1 MIKRLIDKIRD
12 YIYDSSVDLKDR
24 SFILFS
30 IAVLG
35 ALIVAVPAG
44 MYMGEPI
51 EATISTGAGA
61 LFFIIFVAFA
71 FKKNIIDKARVII
84 CVILVFVFLPSMFF
98 TNGGVY
104 GGTPVWLLLGTI
116 YIVMILDGKL
126 RIVMAI
132 LNAVVLIACWIV
144 GYYYPQFIVAYNRM
158 GNYFD
163 SIMALL
169 IVGTVVYILLLFQ
182 NRLYQRENEIAE
194 QKTREAEELNRTQ
207 SHFFSSMSHE
217 IRTPINTVLGLNE
230 IILRQEDASEEI
242 RRDARNIQ
250 GAGKMLLAL
259 INDILDVS
267 KIEAGKMT
275 IVPVEYS
282 VGDIV
287 SEMVNMIWLKANEK
301 GLEFKVDIDPNIPSV
316 LFGDEVR
323 IKQILINILNN
334 AVKYT
339 HEGSITLHMEC
350 ERVDEENILL
360 KITIS
365 DTGMGIP
372 PEAIP
377 HLFDSFQ
384 RVDEEKNRY
393 IEGTGLGMSIVKQL
407 IDLMG
412 GDISVN
418 SVYAKGSA
426 FTVTLKQKIVSD
438 TNIGNLQV
446 AGGAGESSGAKFE
459 HSFYAP
465 DARILIVDDNEMNLE
480 VESKLLDG
488 TEIVVDTCLS
498 GEEALNLTSM
508 NKYDLIFMDHLMP
521 EMDGI
526 ECMQHIRK
534 QAAGLNNK
542 VPIIVL
548 TANAGSENKE
558 LYRRSGFEGYLM
570 KPVSGR
576 ALEDMILDYAPK
588 TKIELSKDRDIT
600 RLSMNTTRGYSS
612 KIPVLIT
619 TGSMCDLPKNV
630 IRKYQIES
638 IPFVVKSE
646 DRMYFDGVEAQTD
659 ELLRYMKNG
668 KEFVSEPP
676 SVQEFEKF
684 FARELKKAINVI
696 YISTAGSLSNEY
708 VRASQAAEA
717 YGNVFVFDSGFGSS
731 ASGIL
736 VLLAQRMASRG
747 DSAEKI
753 LEELSIAR
761 GDIHCS
767 FVTDGT
773 FYIRKKDTYSLSFIN
788 IMKTF
793 NIRPVIRCKE
803 GKYRITQIGLGEQRD
818 VYKKYIDH
826 VLPLNAKPD
835 PDVIFVIYS
844 ELSEELQDYIKDL
857 ILKRHQF
864 YNIIFQKASA
874 VLALN
879 AGIQAIGVSYIENS
893 SGSYDIS
900 SMLFDD
906 LSDSDEFDDENEAD
920 FVDEDDQEPE
930 KEWYETIE
938 GIDGQ
943 SAIENSGSEET
954 FRTVLKIFYDSLE
967 DKIAE
972 IDGYYNHDDLEN
984 YTIKVHAMK
993 SSAKL
998 VGALE
1003 LSEEARELEKAGK
1016 EGDVDYISQHH
1027 SLFAGKLRSFHGNLK
1042 SLFEGANE
1050 EEPADEVEENSD
1062 ECSCGDYNKFLIKS
1076 LYDAFLK
1083 DIEENNGNGLKK
1095 ILDESAQCGIPEEIK
1110 DDMAKIK
1117 ELYEAGDLEG
1127 IKAVIGN
1134 AEE

>member
-1 MIKRLIDKIRD
+1 MKLIKRFRSLISDTSR
-12 YIYDSSVDLKDR
+12 SLKER
-24 SFILFS
+24 VFIMLTLIGLSFLVITLIGD
-30 IAVLG
+30 IAYKEN
-35 ALIVAVPAG
+35 IV
-44 MYMGEPI
+44 EI
-51 EATISTGAGA
+51 
-61 LFFIIFVAFA
+61 
-71 FKKNIIDKARVII
+71 
-84 CVILVFVFLPSMFF
+84 
-98 TNGGVY
+98 
-104 GGTPVWLLLGTI
+104 
-116 YIVMILDGKL
+116 
-126 RIVMAI
+126 MAI
-132 LNAVVLIACWIV
+132 LITLILVPIATFLAYKRNRIDTATKLISLGVVFVIIPLS
-144 GYYYPQFIVAYNRM
+144 FIFGGGVN
-158 GNYFD
+158 G
-163 SIMALL
+163 
-169 IVGTVVYILLLFQ
+169 GTVPWFIFSYLYIGLVITGWWRTVMLGLMSVTVLVLYYIGYAYPEMIYQKSRDIEYLDSALSVIEVGLVCFVMTWYQRHLYNEENKKAKEETKKVEDMNNAQ
-182 NRLYQRENEIAE
+182 NR
-194 QKTREAEELNRTQ
+194 
-207 SHFFSSMSHE
+207 FFSSMSHE
-217 IRTPINTVLGLNE
+217 IRTPINSILGLNE
-230 IILRQEDASEEI
+230 IILRQKDASEEI
-242 RRDARNIQ
+242 IRDSTNIQ
-250 GAGKMLLAL
+250 GAGRMLLAI
-259 INDILDVS
+259 INDILDFS
-267 KIEAGKMT
+267 KIEAGKMD
-275 IVPVEYS
+275 IVPVNYNLAS
-282 VGDIV
+282 MI
-287 SEMVNMIWLKANEK
+287 SEIVNMIWLRAQEK
-301 GLEFKVDIDPNIPSV
+301 GLELKIEVDPSIPV
-316 LFGDEVR
+316 ELFGDEVR
-323 IKQILINILNN
+323 IKQILVNLLNN

-339 HEGSITLHMEC
+339 REGSVTLHVEK
-350 ERVDEENILL
+350 ETVNEDQVALSFSV
-360 KITIS
+360 S
-365 DTGMGIP
+365 DTGIGIKQDALP
-372 PEAIP
+372 Y
-377 HLFDSFQ
+377 LFDAFQ
-384 RVDEEKNRY
+384 RVDVEKNTK
-393 IEGTGLGMSIVKQL
+393 IEGTGLGLSIVKQL
-407 IDLMG
+407 VDLMG
-412 GDISVN
+412 GRITVN
-418 SVYAKGSA
+418 SVYTQGST
-426 FTVTLKQKIVSD
+426 FIVTLWQKVSRFD
-438 TNIGNLQV
+438 AVGDINILGTQGSKKRMDYD
-446 AGGAGESSGAKFE
+446 AGFT
-459 HSFYAP
+459 AP
-465 DARILIVDDNEMNLE
+465 ELRILIVDDNEMNLE

-498 GEEALNLTSM
+498 AEEALNLTSM

-600 RLSMNTTRGYSS
+600 RLSMNTTRGYSR

-684 FARELKKAINVI
+684 FAKELKKAINVI

-708 VRASQAAEA
+708 ERASQAAEA

-731 ASGIL
+731 ASGML

-803 GKYRITQIGLGEQRD
+803 GKYRITQIGFGEQMD

-826 VLPLNAKPD
+826 VLPSNAKPD

-844 ELSEELQDYIKDL
+844 ELSEELQDYIKAL

-864 YNIIFQKASA
+864 NNIIFQKASA

-893 SGSYDIS
+893 TGSYDIS

-906 LSDSDEFDDENEAD
+906 QADSEDYEEENEND
-920 FVDEDDQEPE
+920 SMESDDQEPE

-954 FRTVLKIFYDSLE
+954 FKTVLKIFYDSLE

-972 IDGYYNHDDLEN
+972 IEGYYNHDDLEN

-1042 SLFEGANE
+1042 SLFECVNE
-1050 EEPADEVEENSD
+1050 EEPADEEAENSD

-1076 LYDAFLK
+1076 LFDAFLK

-1117 ELYEAGDLEG
+1117 ELYEAGNLEG
-1127 IKAVIGN
+1127 IKAVIGK
-1134 AEE
+1134 AEEK